1 MSYDLYL
8 KPKKEN
14 FLKENFKTYFSEI
27 ENYRFE
33 DNQAWYENETTGV
46 YFSFEFQDKHDFNE
60 EEEYYPIIFNMI
72 FFRPSYFALEAEP
85 EVSAFI
91 NKFSMTVDDPQ
102 NHGMGKGEYNSD
114 KFLEGWS
121 YGNNFAYKAILKD
134 YPDVITLPQKQL
146 HKAWEWN
153 YKSHLLQET
162 VTDDVFVPHIL
173 FLKYKNTPVSAAVWP
188 DAIPSII
195 PPVDIL
201 LIERNNE
208 DIAIGLWNEFQPYLE
223 KHKKKMHGEAYYL
236 YYKTVPKEIFEAINF
251 LAPSDGEIE
260 GISYD
265 SILDRETV
273 EKYVP

>member
-8 KPKKEN
+8 KPKKEK
-14 FLKENFKTYFSEI
+14 FLKETFKKYFSEE

-46 YFSFEFQDKHDFNE
+46 YFSFEFQDEDDFN
-60 EEEYYPIIFNMI
+60 EEEYYPIIFNI
-72 FFRPSYFALEAEP
+72 NFFRPSYFALEAEP

-114 KFLEGWS
+114 KFFEGWS
-121 YGNNFAYKAILKD
+121 CGNDFAYKAILED

-173 FLKYKNTPVSAAVWP
+173 FLKYKNIPVSAVVWP

-201 LIERNNE
+201 LIERNNK
-208 DIAIGLWNEFQPYLE
+208 DIAIGL
-223 KHKKKMHGEAYYL
+223 
-236 YYKTVPKEIFEAINF
+236 
-251 LAPSDGEIE
+251 
-260 GISYD
+260 
-265 SILDRETV
+265 
-273 EKYVP
+273 